1 MRRALN
7 RVQVSIAPDRQLFY
21 TPTPLVV
28 VFVVA
33 LVVFLRLAGRGFGKY
48 LSRLASSEYFVCH

>member
-7 RVQVSIAPDRQLFY
+7 RVQVSIAPDRQLLCIA
-21 TPTPLVV
+21 TRQAA

-33 LVVFLRLAGRGFGKY
+33 LVVFLRLAARGLGR
-48 LSRLASSEYFVCH
+48 